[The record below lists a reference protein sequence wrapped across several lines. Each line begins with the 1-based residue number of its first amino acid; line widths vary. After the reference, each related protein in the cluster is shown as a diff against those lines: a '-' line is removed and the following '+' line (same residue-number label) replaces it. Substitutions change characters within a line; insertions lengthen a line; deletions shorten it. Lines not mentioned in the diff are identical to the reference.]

1 MFQAASKCLQGK
13 RLEAELGAP
22 GRKGL
27 DDAAHVVTYKAEAG
41 CLRFF
46 LHCPP
51 QSSLSN
57 NKDEKGEEEREREI
71 ERERERERSEMF

>member
-13 RLEAELGAP
+13 WLEAEFGAP
-22 GRKGL
+22 GRQRL

-41 CLRFF
+41 RLRFF

-57 NKDEKGEEEREREI
+57 NNDEKGEGGGEREREI
-71 ERERERERSEMF
+71 